1 MLHYYLKQSIGLLG
15 MPLVIGLLIV
25 ALALAYQ
32 LRGRPRAAC
41 RLILVAALLTYL
53 ASTRLVGDAL
63 LGPLE
68 GRYAS
73 LSDERPPPQVGSVV
87 VLGSDYRPRAGI
99 LTAAA
104 LDADG
109 LVRVVEGIRLTRR
122 LGSARLVVSGGA
134 PPGKV
139 PPALGYADFA
149 RRSGVPEASIVTL
162 GGSLDTHAE
171 VRAVAELL
179 GPAPFILVTSA
190 YHMPRALWLMERAG
204 AHAIPAPVGQR
215 VRGMDGNLIGVLIPG
230 SSGLYETEHALHEY
244 IGLLA
249 MTLGLD

>member
-15 MPLVIGLLIV
+15 RPLVIGLLIV
-25 ALALAYQ
+25 LLALGYH
-32 LRGRPRAAC
+32 LRGRLRAAC
-41 RLILVAALLTYL
+41 RLYLVAALLTYL
-53 ASTRLVGDAL
+53 VSIRLVGDAL

-68 GRYAS
+68 RRYAS
-73 LSDERPPPQVGSVV
+73 LSDERPLPQVDSVV

-104 LDADG
+104 FDADG
-109 LVRVVEGIRLTRR
+109 LVRIVEGVRLTHR
-122 LGSARLVVSGGA
+122 LGSPHLVVSGGA
-134 PPGKV
+134 PPGQV
-139 PPALGYADFA
+139 PVAFGYADFA
-149 RRSGVPEASIVTL
+149 RRFGVPEASIVTL

-171 VRAVAELL
+171 ARAVVHLL

-215 VRGMDGNLIGVLIPG
+215 VRGMAGNLIGALIPG

-244 IGLLA
+244 IGLVA

>member
-15 MPLVIGLLIV
+15 MPLDVGLLIV
-25 ALALAYQ
+25 GLALAHQ

-41 RLILVAALLTYL
+41 RLYLVAALMTYL
-53 ASTRLVGDAL
+53 ASIRLVGDAL

-68 GRYAS
+68 RRYQS
-73 LSDERPPPQVGSVV
+73 LSEERPPPPAGSVV

-99 LTAAA
+99 STMAA

-109 LVRVVEGIRLTRR
+109 LVRILEGIRLTRR
-122 LGSARLVVSGGA
+122 LDSPRFVVSGGA
-134 PPGKV
+134 PPGNV
-139 PPALGYADFA
+139 PPAFGYADLA
-149 RRSGVPEASIVTL
+149 RRFGVPEESIVTL
-162 GGSLDTHAE
+162 GGPLDTHAE
-171 VRAVAELL
+171 ARAVADLL
-179 GPAPFILVTSA
+179 GVAPFILVTSA

-215 VRGMDGNLIGVLIPG
+215 ALGMNGNLIGALIP
-230 SSGLYETEHALHEY
+230 SSNGLYETEHALHEY

>member
-15 MPLVIGLLIV
+15 MPLVIGLLIAV
-25 ALALAYQ
+25 LALAYQ

-41 RLILVAALLTYL
+41 RLYLVAALLTYL
-53 ASTRLVGDAL
+53 ASIRLVGDAL

-68 GRYAS
+68 RRYAS
-73 LSDERPPPQVGSVV
+73 LSDERPPPQAGSVV

-99 LTAAA
+99 SATAA

-109 LVRVVEGIRLTRR
+109 LVRIVEGIRLTRR

-139 PPALGYADFA
+139 PPAFGYADFA
-149 RRSGVPEASIVTL
+149 RRFAVPEASIVTL

-171 VRAVAELL
+171 ARAIADLL
-179 GPAPFILVTSA
+179 GPAPFILVTSS

-215 VRGMDGNLIGVLIPG
+215 ARGMDGDLIGALIPG